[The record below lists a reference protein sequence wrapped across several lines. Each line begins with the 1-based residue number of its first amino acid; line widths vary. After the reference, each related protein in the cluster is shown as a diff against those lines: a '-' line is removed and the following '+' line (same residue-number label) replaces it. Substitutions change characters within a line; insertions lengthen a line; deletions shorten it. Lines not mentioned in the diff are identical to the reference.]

1 MRYSLWSGKQLLG
14 YTDLDIHTETPTM
27 RQGFIEPTREGRA
40 LLEDATGVW
49 RAMADRKRAERA
61 RDGDES
67 SNDDE
72 LVTSAMSRREALNLE
87 LHDEHDVVFDCDFM
101 RVYDLFDLNAGV
113 VDEMSD
119 TEEEEQAEFEVYL
132 SSLSPEN
139 GADALAQRA
148 AIDAEVAALVAE
160 VLEQREERELLGSGS
175 PEEREDPRWDTMQ
188 YQLQVYLK
196 TSVDDDSSFSGPT
209 FTGSTE

>member
-1 MRYSLWSGKQLLG
+1 
-14 YTDLDIHTETPTM
+14 
-27 RQGFIEPTREGRA
+27 
-40 LLEDATGVW
+40 
-49 RAMADRKRAERA
+49 
-61 RDGDES
+61 
-67 SNDDE
+67 
-72 LVTSAMSRREALNLE
+72 
-87 LHDEHDVVFDCDFM
+87 
-101 RVYDLFDLNAGV
+101 
-113 VDEMSD
+113 
-119 TEEEEQAEFEVYL
+119 
-132 SSLSPEN
+132 
-139 GADALAQRA
+139 LAQRA

>member
-1 MRYSLWSGKQLLG
+1 MRYSLWSTGRLLG
-14 YTDLDIHTETPTM
+14 YTDLDIHTETPMM
-27 RQGFIEPTREGRA
+27 RQGFIEPTPEGKP

-49 RAMADRKRAERA
+49 RAMAHRKRAKRA
-61 RDGDES
+61 PGGGES
-67 SNDDE
+67 SKDDE

-87 LHDEHDVVFDCDFM
+87 LRDEHDVVLECDFM

-139 GADALAQRA
+139 GAEALVERA

-160 VLEQREERELLGSGS
+160 VLEQREERELLGSGW
-175 PEEREDPRWDTMQ
+175 PPAREDPRWDTMQ
-188 YQLQVYLK
+188 YQLQVHLK
-196 TSVDDDSSFSGPT
+196 ASFDDSNFPGST